1 MANTSGMRVTTVRF
15 GEDLWATITDEAAK
29 VGISASQFIREAA
42 LARAAA
48 AAGSRG
54 EMPFA
59 AQGDR
64 TLREVEDAAESL
76 PDHERREL
84 QRALAVVWRTL
95 AAGTRD
101 DSEALRGE
109 SAQARL
115 QAQRHLETS
124 ELRLHNETDT

>member
-1 MANTSGMRVTTVRF
+1 MEKTTGMRVTTVRF
-15 GEDLWATITDEAAK
+15 GDDLWATITDEAAQ

-48 AAGSRG
+48 AAGARG
-54 EMPFA
+54 DMPFA
-59 AQGDR
+59 ASGDK
-64 TLREVEDAAESL
+64 TLREVADAAESL
-76 PDHERREL
+76 PENERREL
-84 QRALAVVWRTL
+84 QRAL

-115 QAQRHLETS
+115 QAQRHLDKS
-124 ELRLHNETDT
+124 GSRLRDESDA

>member
-1 MANTSGMRVTTVRF
+1 MEKTTGMRVTTVRF
-15 GEDLWATITDEAAK
+15 GDDLWATITDEAAQ

-48 AAGSRG
+48 AAGARG
-54 EMPFA
+54 DMPFA
-59 AQGDR
+59 ASGDK
-64 TLREVEDAAESL
+64 TLREVADAAESL
-76 PDHERREL
+76 PENERREL
-84 QRALAVVWRTL
+84 QRALAVVWRAL

-115 QAQRHLETS
+115 QAQRHLDKS
-124 ELRLHNETDT
+124 GSRLRDESDA